1 MSTPGT
7 EEVFSNEAPNKRRV
21 KIAPVVT
28 TDEAKVISISGGPG
42 DALDR
47 HKVNENALLLVRKG
61 RVQYSEGE
69 GPIELSEG
77 EGHGIP
83 AEVFHQVTC
92 VTDAEVFVVIPIR
105 GKIKFER

>member
-1 MSTPGT
+1 MSTPGN
-7 EEVFSNEAPNKRRV
+7 EELFSNEEPKVRRV

-28 TDEAKVISISGGPG
+28 TNEAKVICISGGPG
-42 DALDR
+42 DALAR
-47 HKVNENALLLVRKG
+47 HKVNENALLLVKKG
-61 RVQYSEGE
+61 RVAYSEG
-69 GPIELSEG
+69 GDPIELSEG

-92 VTDAEVFVVIPIR
+92 VTDAEVFVVVPIR

>member
-1 MSTPGT
+1 MSTPAK
-7 EEVFSNEAPNKRRV
+7 EQLFSNEEPNKRRV

-28 TDEAKVISISGGPG
+28 TNEAKVISISGAPG

-47 HKVNENALLLVRKG
+47 HKVNENSLLLVRKG
-61 RVQYSEGE
+61 RVEYAEGE
-69 GPIELSEG
+69 DVIELAEG

-105 GKIKFER
+105 GKIKFDR